1 MSSWK
6 NYRITC
12 WTTWTV
18 LYPLIKKHTLL
29 EEVFDKDNNNS
40 TGGTNAYYTI
50 ILKNDKKRY
59 HSDKE
64 GGLVRELNDYFKEIL
79 EF

>member
-1 MSSWK
+1 M
-6 NYRITC
+6 
-12 WTTWTV
+12 
-18 LYPLIKKHTLL
+18 
-29 EEVFDKDNNNS
+29 VFVFFSRLKDDPIGHLFLS
-40 TGGTNAYYTI
+40 F
-50 ILKNDKKRY
+50 LKNDKKRY